1 MPPSCAVWA
10 DLQSMRGL
18 RCYGNIMQMQNV
30 SEYMLVLTVCLV
42 LLIDPFKIILQLMP
56 SPCHGPILV
65 ISTGVSCDMFPHK
78 NVHFWVTLILLPIYS
93 VISPEIKEW
102 VFSSQRGES

>member
-65 ISTGVSCDMFPHK
+65 ISTGVSCDMFPQK
-78 NVHFWVTLILLPIYS
+78 DMPFWVTLILLPI
-93 VISPEIKEW
+93 
-102 VFSSQRGES
+102 